1 MRRNVLSLLY
11 FLLIVWMP
19 AGAGAAGFDCEKTTA
34 RIEKLICG
42 TPSLSQLDSQLTT
55 VFETALTVVALSSK
69 QTLITEQRNWIN
81 HTRDICEDAACIE
94 EAYLK
99 RIDILA
105 RNERYIVDKPSCEIP
120 DGNSCRSI
128 VVLRDPNSRLQSFD
142 QSMSDRNIDGKI
154 IGCKKLIDL
163 PVGTADGN
171 HSFGGDCVLE
181 SHSKRTDIR
190 ICNDLMLG
198 RFAIEPLERR
208 EEPDHDLIDFTN
220 RQCFGG

>member
-1 MRRNVLSLLY
+1 MRRNALLLLCLLLVSLA
-11 FLLIVWMP
+11 P
-19 AGAGAAGFDCEKTTA
+19 TGAIAASFDCERAIA
-34 RIEKLICG
+34 RVEKVICG
-42 TPSLSQLDSQLTT
+42 TPSLSQLDSQLAT
-55 VFETALTVVALSSK
+55 VFKTALTAVAPSSK
-69 QTLITEQRNWIN
+69 QALLTEQRNWIN
-81 HTRDICEDAACIE
+81 HTRDICQDAACME

-99 RIDILA
+99 RIDVLA

-120 DGNSCRSI
+120 DGNSCRSV

-181 SHSKRTDIR
+181 SHSKRTDVR
-190 ICNDLMLG
+190 ICRDLMLG
-198 RFAIEPLERR
+198 RFAIEPFERR
-208 EEPDHDLIDFTN
+208 RERDHDLIEFTN
-220 RQCFGG
+220 QRCFGG